1 MAPTFVKIFAFML
14 AVVGIYAWVGQLLPQ
29 FEEHPPKKR
38 VISVQTPADELV
50 AIGQELA
57 RGKGG
62 CLVCHKDAETGNVRG
77 PDLRQAGPKAGTR
90 KPGMSAGDYLLESL
104 LKPGEYLVPGFPNM
118 MPPANKPPANLSM
131 AEVKAVI
138 AYLQSLGGG
147 EPAVRVLAEDL
158 AQANTTPRN
167 RGTQVPPLPLPGPQ
181 HRGRA
186 AMEKFGCIACHKV
199 AGEGGAVGPELTK
212 SAANREPRE
221 LLAKIANPKSWTVPG
236 YPAGLMPAGDAL
248 PEGELHEIV
257 AYLASLAGKDYS
269 ATGAASPWSHEGV
282 RLGLVIFLFNAAM
295 LIALAIAGRRER
307 AA

>member
-1 MAPTFVKIFAFML
+1 MAWTYARIFAFML
-14 AVVGIYAWVGQLLPQ
+14 AVVGMYAYVGQLMPQ

-38 VISVQTPADELV
+38 VISVQTPPAELV
-50 AIGQELA
+50 TIGQELA

-62 CLVCHKDAETGNVRG
+62 CLVCHKDAETGNERG

-90 KPGMSAGDYLLESL
+90 KAGMSAGDYLLESL
-104 LKPGEYLVPGFPNM
+104 LKPGEHLVPGFPNM
-118 MPPANKPPANLSM
+118 MPPANSSPANLSM

-147 EPAVRVLAEDL
+147 EPAVTILAADL
-158 AQANTTPRN
+158 VQANSAAK
-167 RGTQVPPLPLPGPQ
+167 PQ

-186 AMEKFGCIACHKV
+186 AMEKFGCVACHKV
-199 AGEGGAVGPELTK
+199 AGEGGVVGPDLTH
-212 SAANREPRE
+212 SATNRDPRE
-221 LLAKIANPKSWTVPG
+221 LLAKITDPKVWTVPG

-257 AYLASLAGKDYS
+257 GYLASLAGKGYS

-295 LIALAIAGRRER
+295 LIALMLARRHER

>member
-1 MAPTFVKIFAFML
+1 MARSFARIFAFML
-14 AVVGIYAWVGQLLPQ
+14 AVVGLYAWVGQLLPQ

-38 VISVQTPADELV
+38 VITVQTPPDELV

-62 CLVCHKDAETGNVRG
+62 CLVCHKDAETGNIRG

-118 MPPANKPPANLSM
+118 MPPANRPPANLNM

-147 EPAVRVLAEDL
+147 EPAVKVLAEDL
-158 AQANTTPRN
+158 AQANAAAK
-167 RGTQVPPLPLPGPQ
+167 PQ

-212 SAANREPRE
+212 SAANRDPRE

-257 AYLASLAGKDYS
+257 GYLANLAGKGYS

-282 RLGLVIFLFNAAM
+282 RLGLVVFLFNAAM
-295 LIALAIAGRRER
+295 LIALAIAGRRDR

>member
-1 MAPTFVKIFAFML
+1 MARSFARIFAFML
-14 AVVGIYAWVGQLLPQ
+14 AVVGIYAYVGQLLPQ
-29 FEEHPPKKR
+29 FEEHPPKKS
-38 VISVQTPADELV
+38 VITVQTPPGELV
-50 AIGQELA
+50 AIGQELT

-62 CLVCHKDAETGNVRG
+62 CLVCHKDAETGNIRG

-90 KPGMSAGDYLLESL
+90 KPGMSAGEYLLESL
-104 LKPGEYLVPGFPNM
+104 LKPGEFLVPGFPNM
-118 MPPANKPPANLSM
+118 MPPANRPPANLNM

-147 EPAVRVLAEDL
+147 EPAVKVLAEDL
-158 AQANTTPRN
+158 AQANTAAK
-167 RGTQVPPLPLPGPQ
+167 PQ

-199 AGEGGAVGPELTK
+199 AGEGGAVGPELTQ
-212 SAANREPRE
+212 SAANRDPRD
-221 LLAKIANPKSWTVPG
+221 LLAKITNPKSWTVPG
-236 YPAGLMPAGDAL
+236 YQAGLMPAGDAL

-257 AYLASLAGKDYS
+257 AYLASLAGKEYS

-282 RLGLVIFLFNAAM
+282 RLGLVIFLFNAGM

-307 AA
+307 AG

>member
-1 MAPTFVKIFAFML
+1 ML

-29 FEEHPPKKR
+29 FEEHPPKKT
-38 VISVQTPADELV
+38 VITPQTPPVELA
-50 AIGQELA
+50 AIGEELL

-62 CLVCHKDAETGNVRG
+62 CLICHKVSETGNVRG

-104 LKPGEYLVPGFPNM
+104 LKPGEFLVPGFPNM
-118 MPPANKPPANLSM
+118 MPPANRPPANLNM

-147 EPAVRVLAEDL
+147 EPAVKVLAEDL
-158 AQANTTPRN
+158 AQANTAAK
-167 RGTQVPPLPLPGPQ
+167 PQ
-181 HRGRA
+181 HRGRT

-199 AGEGGAVGPELTK
+199 AGEGGAVGPELTQ
-212 SAANREPRE
+212 SAANRDPRD
-221 LLAKIANPKSWTVPG
+221 LLAKITNPKSWTVPG
-236 YPAGLMPAGDAL
+236 YQAGLMPAGDAL

-282 RLGLVIFLFNAAM
+282 RLGLVIFLFNAGM

-307 AA
+307 AG

>member
-1 MAPTFVKIFAFML
+1 MARSFARIFAFML
-14 AVVGIYAWVGQLLPQ
+14 AVVGIYAYVGQLLPQ
-29 FEEHPPKKR
+29 FEEHPPQKR
-38 VISVQTPADELV
+38 VITVQTPPDELV
-50 AIGQELA
+50 AIGQELT

-118 MPPANKPPANLSM
+118 MPPANRPPANLNM

-147 EPAVRVLAEDL
+147 EPAVKVLAEDL
-158 AQANTTPRN
+158 AQANAAAK
-167 RGTQVPPLPLPGPQ
+167 PQ

-199 AGEGGAVGPELTK
+199 AGEGGTVGPELTK
-212 SAANREPRE
+212 SAANRDPRE
-221 LLAKIANPKSWTVPG
+221 LLAKIINPKVWTVPG
-236 YPAGLMPAGDAL
+236 YPAGLMPAGAAL

-257 AYLASLAGKDYS
+257 GYLANLAGKGYS

-282 RLGLVIFLFNAAM
+282 RLGLVVFLFNAAM
-295 LIALAIAGRRER
+295 LIALAIAGRRDR

>member
-1 MAPTFVKIFAFML
+1 MARSFARIFAFML
-14 AVVGIYAWVGQLLPQ
+14 AVVGLYAWIGQLLPQ

-38 VISVQTPADELV
+38 VITVQTPPDELV
-50 AIGQELA
+50 AIGQELT

-62 CLVCHKDAETGNVRG
+62 CLVCHKDAESGNVRG

-118 MPPANKPPANLSM
+118 MPPANRPPANLNM

-147 EPAVRVLAEDL
+147 EPSVKVLAEDL
-158 AQANTTPRN
+158 VQANAAAK
-167 RGTQVPPLPLPGPQ
+167 PQ

-199 AGEGGAVGPELTK
+199 AGEGGAVGPELTN
-212 SAANREPRE
+212 SAANRDPRE
-221 LLAKIANPKSWTVPG
+221 LLVKITNPKSWTVPG

-257 AYLASLAGKDYS
+257 GYLASLAGKDYS

-295 LIALAIAGRRER
+295 LIALAIAGRRDR